1 MREKMKKMNLSPVPS
16 LFTFTFTFT
25 FILNLSPVPSPKRR
39 GEREWVG
46 TPQIVFPLSFL
57 GEGDRG

>member
-1 MREKMKKMNLSPVPS
+1 M
-16 LFTFTFTFT
+16 
-25 FILNLSPVPSPKRR
+25 NLSPVPSPKRR
-39 GEREWVG
+39 GEHERVE